1 MCWFNLGR
9 NCEGG
14 DNEGV
19 LNIGPG
25 YRIDRNRE
33 INN

>member
-25 YRIDRNRE
+25 YKIDRE